1 MTFDTILA
9 VLGIALAVAIPLG
22 GVWLR
27 RRQWPKHEL
36 WYDLS
41 VTRLKQDAGPA
52 HQIQLFVG
60 DELVS
65 DPYSVT
71 LRVWSTGRS
80 DVPSAIFDGGEPIR
94 FGMNVPIIGE
104 VSFQLGQ
111 DDSRVAPDHD
121 SSAVILR
128 PGLIRSDFKMTA
140 EFLTDGRP
148 EPKAI
153 HALQNVKVRSV
164 REERAS
170 SNDGALI
177 SGIGV
182 TLMFI
187 SIFVLLSLFVVGMF
201 VRPVHGWASEWIGL
215 FVLCIFV
222 GLALSNIGSNVR
234 GRWQRALIRGGIG
247 RSHTYMPGDPF
258 VPRSESK

>member
-1 MTFDTILA
+1 LTIDTILEF
-9 VLGIALAVAIPLG
+9 LGISLAVAIPLG

-27 RRQWPKHEL
+27 RRQWAKHEL

-41 VTRLKQDAGPA
+41 VTKLKQDAGPA
-52 HQIQLFVG
+52 HQIQLLVG

-65 DPYSVT
+65 DPYSVK
-71 LRVWSTGRS
+71 LQVWSTGRS
-80 DVPSAIFDGGEPIR
+80 DIPSAIFDGGEPIR

-121 SSAVILR
+121 TSAVILR

-148 EPKAI
+148 EPKTI
-153 HALQNVKVRSV
+153 HALQNAKVRSV

-177 SGIGV
+177 GGIGRI
-182 TLMFI
+182 LL
-187 SIFVLLSLFVVGMF
+187 FVSMIILLSLIGVGMF
-201 VRPVHGWASEWIGL
+201 VSPVQSWAREWTGL
-215 FVLCIFV
+215 FILSIFV
-222 GLALSNIGSNVR
+222 GLTLTNVGSNVR
-234 GRWQRALIRGGIG
+234 GRWQRALIKGGLG
-247 RSHTYMPGDPF
+247 RNRAYVPGDPF
-258 VPRSESK
+258 IPRSESK